1 MVGSTVN
8 GFDAFLKDNYTGD
21 EIARTVNE
29 DHFFL
34 DDLDTKSR
42 GTGRRKIVPLIDGN
56 PQGLAPT
63 VVTAQ
68 LGAEGVQP
76 GANIIGAAWT
86 ISWGDYVGHVD
97 IGDKVIDASASD
109 MGAFFEDMKEEID
122 GIYRA
127 FADTMSS
134 YLLRGP
140 GHALG
145 QASNLA
151 AGVITLATASDIV
164 NFERGQILVQ
174 SAGDG
179 STSSDTLLGPGT
191 LGFVFAVN
199 YNSGVLSVATTAAL
213 ALAGTAG
220 SPTNWTSTGF
230 LFRDGDFGAT
240 AYAGAGSAPA
250 FTRIVLG
257 YGAWNPATDPTA
269 TLFEGVDR
277 SVNIIRR
284 SGARLT
290 SAECSG
296 LGIEQRLKRLAVRMS
311 SRAKKAKKGLVHPEQ
326 WQALADSLET
336 KGLRNITSTDEVGV
350 FNFESI
356 KLNTPAGAIPIYSDK
371 FMDPLAAYLYDPKGI
386 RMQTLSGF
394 PKVVNG
400 DGMSMLR
407 KATENTFEYRIAAY
421 PAYWHRDPA
430 MTGRCPLL
438 TPT

>member
-1 MVGSTVN
+1 MVGSTIT
-8 GFDAFLKDNYTGD
+8 GFDAFLKDNYTSD

-34 DDLDTKSR
+34 DDIDTKRR
-42 GTGRRKIVPLIDGN
+42 GTGRRWIVPLIDGN

-63 VVTAQ
+63 VASAQ
-68 LGAEGVQP
+68 LGAEQAGA
-76 GANIIGAAWT
+76 GANITGAAWT
-86 ISWGDYVGHVD
+86 INWGDYVGHVD

-127 FADTMSS
+127 FADTMSV
-134 YLLRGP
+134 YLLRGA

-145 QASNLA
+145 QAASLTT
-151 AGVITLATASDIV
+151 GVILLAQLSDVV

-191 LGFVFAVN
+191 LGYVREVN
-199 YNSGVLSVATTAAL
+199 YNAGTVTVATTS
-213 ALAGTAG
+213 GGVAG
-220 SPTNWTSTGF
+220 SPTNWTGTGY
-230 LFRDGDFGAT
+230 LFRQGDFGAT
-240 AYAGAGSAPA
+240 AYAGAGSAAA
-250 FTRIVLG
+250 FTRILLG
-257 YGAWNPATDPTA
+257 FGAWNPATDPTS

-277 SVNIIRR
+277 SLNTIRR
-284 SGARLT
+284 SGARLLA
-290 SAECSG
+290 AEVTG
-296 LGIEQRLKRLAVRMS
+296 LGIEQRMKRLAVRMS

-336 KGLRNITSTDEVGV
+336 KGVRNISSTDTVGL

-356 KLNTPAGAIPIYSDK
+356 KLNTPAGPIPIYADK
-371 FMDPLAAYLYDPKGI
+371 FMDPLAAYMYDPKGI
-386 RMQTLSGF
+386 RFATLSGF
-394 PKVVNG
+394 PKIVNG
-400 DGMSMLR
+400 DGLNMLR
-407 KATENTFEYRIAAY
+407 KATENTYEYRIAAY
-421 PAYWHRDPA
+421 PAYCHRDPA

-438 TPT
+438 APT